1 MSSDVISVRVRR
13 NLKEEAFRLGIDV
26 RNVVEEGL
34 EKAIRKQKEKKIKA
48 TIEKIKQEMRGVTEK
63 QWLRSVKESRKKR
76 ILIST

>member
-1 MSSDVISVRVRR
+1 MISVRVRR

-48 TIEKIKQEMRGVTEK
+48 TIEKIKQEMRGVTEE